1 MFDWVLFFQFYSFLF
16 LMDLSL
22 TLPTLLL
29 QADDEV
35 AGPQS
40 TNQETQ
46 VQKSSDV

>member
-16 LMDLSL
+16 LMNLSS
-22 TLPTLLL
+22 TLQPLLL
-29 QADDEV
+29 QADEEL